1 MSPLNITEDD
11 LHAYVDGAL
20 SPERRAEVE
29 AYLAEYP
36 EDAERV
42 RAYLAQN
49 VALKAAFDPVL
60 DEPLPEHL
68 HALTVQ
74 PLNATVGPKK
84 RPFLN
89 FLALQRLAAGV
100 LVAMVGGIGGWLA
113 HGQYQGGEQLA
124 RAVPLPHQAAVAH
137 VVYSP
142 DARRPVEVAADQEE
156 ALVKWLSKRLG
167 TPVKPPKLGALG
179 YELVGGRLL
188 PGNAGPVAQFM
199 YQDATGQRMTLYVT
213 TESAGKPETGFR
225 FAREGEINVFYWVEG
240 KFGYALSAAI
250 AKGELAK
257 VATAVYDQLEVK

>member
-84 RPFLN
+84 GHF
-89 FLALQRLAAGV
+89 
-100 LVAMVGGIGGWLA
+100 
-113 HGQYQGGEQLA
+113 
-124 RAVPLPHQAAVAH
+124 
-137 VVYSP
+137 
-142 DARRPVEVAADQEE
+142 
-156 ALVKWLSKRLG
+156 
-167 TPVKPPKLGALG
+167 
-179 YELVGGRLL
+179 
-188 PGNAGPVAQFM
+188 
-199 YQDATGQRMTLYVT
+199 
-213 TESAGKPETGFR
+213 
-225 FAREGEINVFYWVEG
+225 
-240 KFGYALSAAI
+240 
-250 AKGELAK
+250 
-257 VATAVYDQLEVK
+257 